1 MHNALFSIGPF
12 TITLLGLFS
21 GLGILGGL
29 WIVHREASRHHWNE
43 DLLFTTAL
51 IGLVSAFL
59 GARLYFA
66 LIFSPAYFFSSPM
79 RIFALHEGGLS
90 IQGGIIGGL
99 IGVLA
104 YCRIKRVSFWQ
115 TADIFA
121 PGIILGQ
128 AIGRV
133 GCDVFG
139 VPASQSVWWAVPVQG
154 QALHPV
160 QMYESMLNYMLFL
173 VLWRIRGKTRL
184 NGEVFLVYIMAFAF
198 NRFTVEFFRSN
209 PQAFGPFTV
218 AHAGSIVMLA
228 AAASIFFLRR
238 KHAGTAAVSA
248 QQISAPVG
256 SFAGA
261 AAAIGALATVS
272 VGMYYLIHLVLLR

>member
-104 YCRIKRVSFWQ
+104 
-115 TADIFA
+115 D
-121 PGIILGQ
+121 
-128 AIGRV
+128 GRHFCTGNHSRTGDWSGWLRCLRCTGLAVGLV
-133 GCDVFG
+133 GCSGTGTSPPPGTDV
-139 VPASQSVWWAVPVQG
+139 
-154 QALHPV
+154 
-160 QMYESMLNYMLFL
+160 
-173 VLWRIRGKTRL
+173 
-184 NGEVFLVYIMAFAF
+184 
-198 NRFTVEFFRSN
+198 
-209 PQAFGPFTV
+209 
-218 AHAGSIVMLA
+218 
-228 AAASIFFLRR
+228 
-238 KHAGTAAVSA
+238 
-248 QQISAPVG
+248 
-256 SFAGA
+256 
-261 AAAIGALATVS
+261 
-272 VGMYYLIHLVLLR
+272 